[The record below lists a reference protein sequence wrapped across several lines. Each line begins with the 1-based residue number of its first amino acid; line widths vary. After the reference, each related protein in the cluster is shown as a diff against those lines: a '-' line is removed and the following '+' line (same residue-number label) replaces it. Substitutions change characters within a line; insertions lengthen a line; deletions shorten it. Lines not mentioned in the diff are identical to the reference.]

1 MGIEIERRFLFDP
14 GQAPRVERSVRLR
27 QAYLSLTPEV
37 RIRTSGLASSITVK
51 SGSGIVREEYEY
63 KIPEVD
69 AVTLMELSPWLILEK
84 VRGFTEFKGLEWV
97 LDSYM
102 GDNEGLFVAEVEL
115 GDPEQYV
122 ALPPWIVEEVT
133 NDDRYL
139 SSSLAQ
145 TPFRLW

>member
-14 GQAPRVERSVRLR
+14 GQAPRAEQSMRLK
-27 QAYLSLTPEV
+27 QAYLSLMPEV
-37 RIRTSGLASSITVK
+37 RIRTSAFASTITVK

-69 AVTLMELSPWLILEK
+69 AVTLMGLSPWLILEK
-84 VRGFTEFKGLEWV
+84 VREFTEFNGLEWV
-97 LDSYM
+97 LDSYL

-115 GDPEQYV
+115 EDPEQHV
-122 ALPPWIVEEVT
+122 VLPPWIVEEVT
-133 NDDRYL
+133 SDDRYL
-139 SSSLAQ
+139 SASLAQ